1 MARVARAVVDS
12 RDLVLR
18 VLAIIMM
25 TKAMIS
31 LSIFRSRTDLSVISQ
46 LERKRD
52 LGLL

>member
-1 MARVARAVVDS
+1 MARAARAVVDS
-12 RDLVLR
+12 RDLLLR

-25 TKAMIS
+25 MKATIS

-46 LERKRD
+46 PGRKRD